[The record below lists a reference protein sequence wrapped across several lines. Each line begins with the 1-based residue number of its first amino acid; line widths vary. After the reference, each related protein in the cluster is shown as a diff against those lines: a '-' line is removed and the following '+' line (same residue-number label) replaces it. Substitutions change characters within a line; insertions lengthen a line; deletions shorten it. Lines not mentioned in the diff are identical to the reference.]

1 MCFIFV
7 YWRQSEQF
15 IYDIKGGYEKGNL
28 LCNSQNIQEDFLKHF
43 CRAHEDL
50 LINTVNEGV

>member
-1 MCFIFV
+1 MFI

-28 LCNSQNIQEDFLKHF
+28 LCNSQNIQEDFFEHF

-50 LINTVNEGV
+50 LINTVNEGA